1 MTTVATIFCGFLA
14 AFMLLS
20 KGRTKPTL
28 NDSACDFKEKAPDPM
43 FKKIRSRFF
52 RGEVRGESEGK
63 KRKAPAVRG
72 LMHRPVG
79 VLKHRTLQPDTLWL
93 SDIVFGKM
101 SQVKVSALRPDAML
115 GKVGDQLGFRQ

>member
-1 MTTVATIFCGFLA
+1 MAQ
-14 AFMLLS
+14 
-20 KGRTKPTL
+20 
-28 NDSACDFKEKAPDPM
+28 
-43 FKKIRSRFF
+43 FF
-52 RGEVRGESEGK
+52 GESEEK
-63 KRKAPAVRG
+63 KRKAPAVWG
-72 LMHRPVG
+72 LMHRLTGVVIVG